1 MSFIGKA
8 FSQFLNTF
16 VTQKMAQSQAMRQ
29 AAGAA
34 VKGVRS
40 IKEGAKTV
48 GKKFLG

>member
-16 VTQKMAQSQAMRQ
+16 VTQKMAQSQTMRQ

-34 VKGVRS
+34 VKGVKS
-40 IKEGAKTV
+40 IKQGAKAV
-48 GKKFLG
+48 GKRSLG